1 MIIVFLSFGMS
12 CQYCCCTV
20 LPPVQKIR
28 RRFFVLEEKL
38 PVDHSTKLFGNRVFQ
53 AIIISGVFLQIGIWV
68 RNFAVLLFIMEK
80 TNGDPFAVSLI
91 SVAEFAPIFIFS
103 FIGGTF
109 ADRWRPKRTM
119 VWCDI
124 LSAISVFAVLVT
136 LILGSWHIVFF
147 ATLISAILSQFSQPS
162 GMKLFKMHLPEEQMQ
177 VGMSVYQT
185 VFAIFMVLGPILGTF
200 AFQAFGI
207 NLSIAITGTAF
218 LLSAAALTF
227 LPSDRKMEEE
237 SGTTSLLSEMKSGIK
252 YVLGKKELSLLG
264 LCFLAA
270 GLGIGFIQP
279 LSIFLVTEQLGL
291 AKENLQ
297 WLLTANGIGMI
308 LGGAVVMIFA
318 KTVAPQRLLAVGM
331 VGNAIGFAIMGLSVN
346 LWLTLGAQFLNGLM
360 LPCIQI
366 GINTMILQRTE
377 AAFIGRVNG
386 ILSPLFTGAMVL
398 TMSVAG
404 ILKEQFSLVAIFEA
418 AAVLFIIG
426 LIFILPLYNL
436 KEETKQKGI
445 ELGE

>member
-1 MIIVFLSFGMS
+1 M
-12 CQYCCCTV
+12 
-20 LPPVQKIR
+20 
-28 RRFFVLEEKL
+28 EEKL
-38 PVDHSTKLFGNRVFQ
+38 PVNHSTKLFGNRVFQ
-53 AIIISGVFLQIGIWV
+53 AIIISGLFLQIGIWV

-80 TNGDPFAVSLI
+80 TKGDPFAVSLI

-136 LILGSWHIVFF
+136 LILGSWHVVFF

-200 AFQAFGI
+200 AFQVFGI

-218 LLSAAALTF
+218 LLSAVALTF

-237 SGTTSLLSEMKSGIK
+237 NGTTSLLREMKSGIK

-318 KTVAPQRLLAVGM
+318 KNVAPQRLLAFGM
-331 VGNAIGFAIMGLSVN
+331 GGNAIGFAIMGLSVN

-418 AAVLFIIG
+418 ASVLFIIG
-426 LIFILPLYNL
+426 LLFILPLYNL
-436 KEETKQKGI
+436 KEETKQEGI
-445 ELGE
+445 NLGE

>member
-1 MIIVFLSFGMS
+1 MS

-38 PVDHSTKLFGNRVFQ
+38 PVNHSTKLFGNRVFQ
-53 AIIISGVFLQIGIWV
+53 AIIISGLFLQIGIWV

-80 TNGDPFAVSLI
+80 TKGDPFAVSLI

-136 LILGSWHIVFF
+136 LILGSWHVVFF

-200 AFQAFGI
+200 AFQVFGI

-237 SGTTSLLSEMKSGIK
+237 NGTTSLLREMKSGIK

-318 KTVAPQRLLAVGM
+318 KNVAPQRLLAFGM

-366 GINTMILQRTE
+366 GINTLILQRTE

-418 AAVLFIIG
+418 ASVLFIIG
-426 LIFILPLYNL
+426 LLFILPLYNL
-436 KEETKQKGI
+436 KEETKQEGI
-445 ELGE
+445 NLGE

>member
-1 MIIVFLSFGMS
+1 M
-12 CQYCCCTV
+12 
-20 LPPVQKIR
+20 
-28 RRFFVLEEKL
+28 EEKL
-38 PVDHSTKLFGNRVFQ
+38 PVNHSTKLFGNRVFQ
-53 AIIISGVFLQIGIWV
+53 AIIISGLFLQIGIWV

-377 AAFIGRVNG
+377 ATFIGRVNG

-426 LIFILPLYNL
+426 LLFILPLYNL

>member
-1 MIIVFLSFGMS
+1 M
-12 CQYCCCTV
+12 
-20 LPPVQKIR
+20 R
-28 RRFFVLEEKL
+28 RRFFVLEKKL
-38 PVDHSTKLFGNRVFQ
+38 PVNNSTNLFGNRVFQ
-53 AIIISGVFLQIGIWV
+53 AIIVSGLFLQIGIWV

-136 LILGSWHIVFF
+136 LMIGSWHVVFF

-237 SGTTSLLSEMKSGIK
+237 NGTTSLLSEMKSGIK

-398 TMSVAG
+398 TMSIAG

-426 LIFILPLYNL
+426 LLFILPLYNL
-436 KEETKQKGI
+436 KEETKQEGI
-445 ELGE
+445 KLGE

>member
-1 MIIVFLSFGMS
+1 M
-12 CQYCCCTV
+12 
-20 LPPVQKIR
+20 
-28 RRFFVLEEKL
+28 
-38 PVDHSTKLFGNRVFQ
+38 FGNRVFQ
-53 AIIISGVFLQIGIWV
+53 AIIISGLFLQIGIWV

-80 TNGDPFAVSLI
+80 TKGDPFAVSLI

-136 LILGSWHIVFF
+136 LILGSWHVVFF

-200 AFQAFGI
+200 AFQVFGI

-237 SGTTSLLSEMKSGIK
+237 NGTTSLLREMKSGIK

-318 KTVAPQRLLAVGM
+318 KNVAPQRLLAFGM

-418 AAVLFIIG
+418 ASVLFIIG
-426 LIFILPLYNL
+426 LLFILPLYNL
-436 KEETKQKGI
+436 KEETKQEGI
-445 ELGE
+445 NLEE

>member
-1 MIIVFLSFGMS
+1 M
-12 CQYCCCTV
+12 
-20 LPPVQKIR
+20 
-28 RRFFVLEEKL
+28 EEKL
-38 PVDHSTKLFGNRVFQ
+38 PVNHSTKLFGNRVFQ
-53 AIIISGVFLQIGIWV
+53 AIIISGLFLQIGIWV

-136 LILGSWHIVFF
+136 LILGSWHVVFF

-426 LIFILPLYNL
+426 LLFILPLYNL
-436 KEETKQKGI
+436 KEETKQEGI

>member
-1 MIIVFLSFGMS
+1 M
-12 CQYCCCTV
+12 
-20 LPPVQKIR
+20 
-28 RRFFVLEEKL
+28 
-38 PVDHSTKLFGNRVFQ
+38 FGNRVFQ
-53 AIIISGVFLQIGIWV
+53 AIIISGLFLQIGIWV

-80 TNGDPFAVSLI
+80 TKGDPFAVSLI

-136 LILGSWHIVFF
+136 LILGSWHVVFF

-200 AFQAFGI
+200 AFQVFGI

-237 SGTTSLLSEMKSGIK
+237 NGTTSLLREMKSGIK

-318 KTVAPQRLLAVGM
+318 KNVAPQRLLAFGM
-331 VGNAIGFAIMGLSVN
+331 GGNAIGFAIMGLSVN

-418 AAVLFIIG
+418 ASVLFIIG
-426 LIFILPLYNL
+426 LLFILPLYNL
-436 KEETKQKGI
+436 KEETKQEGI
-445 ELGE
+445 NLGE

>member
-1 MIIVFLSFGMS
+1 M
-12 CQYCCCTV
+12 
-20 LPPVQKIR
+20 
-28 RRFFVLEEKL
+28 EEKL
-38 PVDHSTKLFGNRVFQ
+38 PVNHSTKLFGNRVFQ

-386 ILSPLFTGAMVL
+386 ILSPLFTGGMVL

-426 LIFILPLYNL
+426 LLFILPLYNL